1 MIKVVSWNIAKRTEP
16 WRELAKMARNGEADV
31 ALLQEAG
38 SPPGDLVDL
47 ISYEDDVFWNRGLY
61 DRWPL
66 VVRLSDRVEVER
78 FRQVPPVIGGVG
90 ERDIGASGI
99 GTMAAARVAP
109 AGRPEETFVAV
120 SMYASWIGAHPSTH
134 RRPGAPQTFR
144 RTGSCR
150 TRPSSTT
157 RSGCRRP
164 EHVLRRDR
172 PPAVDA

>member
-66 VVRLSDRVEVER
+66 VVR
-78 FRQVPPVIGGVG
+78 
-90 ERDIGASGI
+90 
-99 GTMAAARVAP
+99 
-109 AGRPEETFVAV
+109 FV
-120 SMYASWIGAHPSTH
+120 
-134 RRPGAPQTFR
+134 RPGR
-144 RTGSCR
+144 G
-150 TRPSSTT
+150 
-157 RSGCRRP
+157 
-164 EHVLRRDR
+164 
-172 PPAVDA
+172 